1 VCPQPNNSIASAPNN
16 PGAAPHGSGPRLRAA
31 VGLLRYARSN
41 RTTLLL
47 ISVLT
52 LLTAGLAALQPWP
65 LKLLV
70 DHVLGDDPL
79 PGWLHR
85 GIESI
90 ALAPTSTTLIA
101 LIVIGGLLL
110 FLLNSALDAGL
121 AWSWTRAGR
130 RMVNGLAQ
138 DMFARLQRRAL
149 SFHSRARVGDIIAR
163 ITGDSWCVYQVVVSL
178 VFAPAH
184 ALVTIA
190 VMLVLMAQLSLPLT
204 GIALGLAPFMV
215 AASFLLGQ
223 PLRAAAKL
231 KREIESRIQAHIQ
244 QTLTGIPVVQAF
256 AQEEREQQRFQDFA
270 AAAIR
275 TQQRSALL
283 SSVNSLTSGFVTT
296 LGSGVILWVGARQ
309 VLDGRLTLGAILV
322 FLVYL
327 TSLQAQMKI
336 LAGLYPTYQTLSA
349 SIQRVSEVLVA
360 APELVEPPGAVA
372 LPPLRGEVRFENV
385 TAGYEAGQPVLRD
398 ISFTAHPGE
407 TIAIVGATGTG
418 KTTLVNLIPRFA
430 DPSAGRVRLD
440 GYDVR
445 EVQLQSLRGQMAVVW
460 QESLLLP
467 VSIAENIALGARPQ
481 RAPKSR
487 PPPARHLRTSSSPV
501 CRKVMTQSS
510 VNAAQRCPAVSGNG
524 LPLRGPCCASRPSSF
539 STNPPARLMPKPR
552 PRLSPHWKTPRAG
565 PPPLSSRTGWPP
577 FATRIAFSCCTK
589 VAWWRAGRMMNC
601 WRDRV
606 TTPAGMRRSRLWR
619 PSQPRPLEP

>member
-1 VCPQPNNSIASAPNN
+1 
-16 PGAAPHGSGPRLRAA
+16 
-31 VGLLRYARSN
+31 LRYAHSS
-41 RTTLLL
+41 RTTLGL

-65 LKLLV
+65 VKLLV
-70 DHVLGDDPL
+70 DHVLSDVPL
-79 PGWLHR
+79 PGGLQR
-85 GIESI
+85 GMETFV
-90 ALAPTSTTLIA
+90 LAPTATTLIA
-101 LIVIGGLLL
+101 LIAIGGLLL

-130 RMVNGLAQ
+130 RMVNSLAQ
-138 DMFARLQRRAL
+138 DLFARLQRRAL
-149 SFHSRARVGDIIAR
+149 AFHARASVGDIIAR
-163 ITGDSWCVYQVVVSL
+163 VTGDSWCVYQVVVSL

-184 ALVTIA
+184 ALVTMA
-190 VMLVLMAQLSLPLT
+190 VMLVLMAQLSVPLT
-204 GIALGLAPFMV
+204 LLALGLAPFMV

-283 SSVNSLTSGFVTT
+283 TSVNSLTSGLVTT
-296 LGSGVILWVGARQ
+296 LGSGVILWVGARH

-322 FLVYL
+322 FLFYL

-372 LPPLRGEVRFENV
+372 LPPLRGEVRFESV

-398 ISFTAHPGE
+398 ISFTAAPGE
-407 TIAIVGATGTG
+407 TIAVVGATGSG

-440 GYDVR
+440 GHNVR
-445 EVQLQSLRGQMAVVW
+445 EVQLRSLRDQMAVVW

-467 VSIAENIALGARPQ
+467 VSIAENIALGRPTATRAEIEAAARAASAHEFIASLPQ
-481 RAPKSR
+481 GYDTVVGERGATLSGGERQRIAIARALLREPAILILDEPTSALDAETEAQIIAALANAPRR
-487 PPPARHLRTSSSPV
+487 PTTFVIAHRLATVR
-501 CRKVMTQSS
+501 
-510 VNAAQRCPAVSGNG
+510 NADRILVLHEGRVVESGTHEE
-524 LPLRGPCCASRPSSF
+524 LLA
-539 STNPPARLMPKPR
+539 
-552 PRLSPHWKTPRAG
+552 RAG
-565 PPPLSSRTGWPP
+565 HYARRYETLTALPAQPTP
-577 FATRIAFSCCTK
+577 
-589 VAWWRAGRMMNC
+589 
-601 WRDRV
+601 
-606 TTPAGMRRSRLWR
+606 TT
-619 PSQPRPLEP
+619 